1 MLSPAE
7 LTSMQATILASLTDE
22 ADILRET
29 RTPRPSGGYDLTYP
43 KHNSDPIPC
52 LRAPTGVP
60 QELLIAGQEVGFMP
74 EIIVFAAGTDI
85 IGSDRIV
92 VAGVTYHVIDPFGP
106 FSNEIERRVLVRR
119 GSLVG

>member
-7 LTSMQATILASLTDE
+7 FASMQATILESLTDT

-29 RTPRPSGGYDLTYP
+29 RVRVPSGGFTVTYV

-52 LRAPTGVP
+52 LRALTGVP

-74 EIIVFAAGTDI
+74 EIIVFPAGIDI

-92 VAGVTYHVIDPFGP
+92 IAGVTYHVIDPYGP
-106 FSNEIERRVLVRR
+106 FTSELARRVLVRQA
-119 GSLVG
+119 SLVG